1 MIFYR
6 TIASGTADF
15 FSVDAASFLNDR
27 LDYPVTFRLIR
38 AIRTKYN

>member
-15 FSVDAASFLNDR
+15 FSVDAASFPNDR
-27 LDYPVTFRLIR
+27 LDYPVTCRLIR